1 MKTEPITISSSGA
14 GMSEALAVTEKLGIE
29 KGLERKPVL
38 HLRLLSEELFG
49 MLRGIA
55 GDVKADYW
63 IEAEGT
69 GFELHMKSEI
79 KMTDEAK
86 SQLLAASSSGKNSA
100 ATGFMGRIKV
110 MIADF
115 LLASSEVM
123 PYAVMNTASAYPMG
137 NAINATSSAWS
148 LIDYKTDVKKHLD
161 DSKEAGEAWD
171 ELEKSIVANV
181 ADDVKVKIVGKNVEI
196 IVYKAFL

>member
-1 MKTEPITISSSGA
+1 MKTEPITISSNGA

-29 KGLERKPVL
+29 KGLDRKPVL

-63 IEAEGT
+63 IEAEGNN
-69 GFELHMKSEI
+69 FELHIKSDI

-115 LLASSEVM
+115 LLASSEVL
-123 PYAVMNTASAYPMG
+123 PYAAVETVSAYPMG
-137 NAINATSSAWS
+137 NAVSATSSAWS

-196 IVYKAFL
+196 IVCKAF

>member
-1 MKTEPITISSSGA
+1 MKTELITISSSGA
-14 GMSEALAVTEKLGIE
+14 GMSEALTMTEKLGSE
-29 KGLERKPVL
+29 KGLDKKPVL

-55 GDVKADYW
+55 GDVKAEYW
-63 IEAEGT
+63 IETEGKS
-69 GFELHMKSEI
+69 FELHMKSDI

-100 ATGFMGRIKV
+100 AIGFMGRIKV

-123 PYAVMNTASAYPMG
+123 PYAMMNTASAYPMG
-137 NAINATSSAWS
+137 NALNSTSSAWS

-161 DSKEAGEAWD
+161 DSKEASEAWD

-196 IVYKAFL
+196 IVCKAF